1 LRQAAAKQA
10 ACRRSDA
17 DAAFI
22 EEMGVL
28 ECADIYAPPTK
39 PADKLSAGDLAR
51 IPAGRRKRRIRPGQ
65 RCLLPKSIR
74 QLHKSI
80 RRIGR

>member
-10 ACRRSDA
+10 NSRRGDA
-17 DAAFI
+17 DAGSI
-22 EEMGVL
+22 EEMGAL

-51 IPAGRRKRRIRPGQ
+51 IPAGRRKRRIRPGLSF
-65 RCLLPKSIR
+65 LLPKSIR
-74 QLHKSI
+74 QLHRSI